1 MSVTW
6 DQVLDDLER
15 ELVEVEAA
23 LAEDR
28 VVDLTGGAWT
38 PPEVMTRIP
47 QHLIPRAVA
56 LLTRQDA
63 VVARLHEETAE
74 LHAELSYVVS
84 VEHEARPTSSPVFLD
99 AAL

>member
-1 MSVTW
+1 MTSSW
-6 DQVLDDLER
+6 DDVLDSLER
-15 ELVEVEAA
+15 ELVELETA

-28 VVDLTGGAWT
+28 VVDLAGGAWS

-56 LLTRQDA
+56 LLGRQDV
-63 VVARLHEETAE
+63 VVARLHDAAAE
-74 LHAELSYVVS
+74 LHAELSYVTS
-84 VEHEARPTSSPVFLD
+84 VQDEARPASGPVFLD

>member
-1 MSVTW
+1 MSLEW
-6 DQVLDDLER
+6 IQVLDDLER

-28 VVDLTGGAWT
+28 VVDLSGGSWT
-38 PPEVMTRIP
+38 PPSVMTQIP

-63 VVARLHEETAE
+63 VVARLHDAAAE
-74 LHAELSYVVS
+74 LHAELSYVTS
-84 VEHEARPTSSPVFLD
+84 VDDEVRLPAGPAFLD

>member
-1 MSVTW
+1 MMSSW
-6 DQVLDDLER
+6 DDVLDGLER
-15 ELVEVEAA
+15 ELVVIESA

-28 VVDLTGGAWT
+28 VVDLAAGTWS
-38 PPEVMTRIP
+38 PPQVLTRIP

-63 VVARLHEETAE
+63 VVARLHHATSE
-74 LHAELSYVVS
+74 LHAELSYVTS
-84 VEHEARPTSSPVFLD
+84 VQDEARPASSPVFLD